1 MKPNSRELKCIEYR
15 QELLDP
21 DPFIRSVRLRSEEE
35 IARDSTVS
43 SNKTFS
49 QLWNDHGI
57 HKIGVTFYDMK
68 QKCMQRWVEILY
80 NSDLDLEELNQKEI
94 EEQVAYREE
103 LSKSGI
109 RLNLAHPVDLLPE
122 KIDSMLGTY
131 K

>member
-43 SNKTFS
+43 REKTFS
-49 QLWNDHGI
+49 QLWEDHGI
-57 HKIGVTFYDMK
+57 DEIGVEYYKMK

-80 NSDLDLEELNQKEI
+80 GSDLDLEKIVQEMI
-94 EEQVAYREE
+94 DEQEKTREANPG
-103 LSKSGI
+103 LRINFGS
-109 RLNLAHPVDLLPE
+109 PVDVLPE
-122 KIDSMLGTY
+122 VVDERLGPY
-131 K
+131 A